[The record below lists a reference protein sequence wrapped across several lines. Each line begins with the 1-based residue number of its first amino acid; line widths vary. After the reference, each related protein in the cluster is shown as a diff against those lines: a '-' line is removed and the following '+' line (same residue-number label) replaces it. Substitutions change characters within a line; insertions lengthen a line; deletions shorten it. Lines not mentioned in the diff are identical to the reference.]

1 MALIH
6 KDDTLGGGH
15 ILSLPEQ
22 GLNISLKCPAEFHLL
37 ASKLLSGWSCKAV
50 TLKEYDVCVVSDHK
64 NSVFSKRYGLI
75 GRHKDIISTFN
86 VLLNAVAYEVAAQLD
101 HCPLVHAAAF
111 KKGDE
116 RIIVVGNK
124 KAGKSTYIV
133 NQCLGSGECISDDL
147 VVWDNACQIMSLGF
161 PVRLRRPINDGLVTK
176 LGKQSFL
183 AGSSLAFVN
192 PKSVN
197 QLPAGK
203 WINVSKFQLLERKK
217 AQSID
222 TTAGYKELAK
232 RTIPQPTTR

>member
-6 KDDTLGGGH
+6 KGDTLGGGY

-22 GLNISLKCPAEFHLL
+22 GLNISLKCPAVFHLL

-50 TLKEYDVCVVSDHK
+50 TLKEYNISVFNDHK
-64 NSVFSKRYGLI
+64 YSVVSKRYGLI

-86 VLLNAVAYEVAAQLD
+86 VLLNAIAYEVTAKLEY
-101 HCPLVHAAAF
+101 CPLVHAAAF
-111 KKGDE
+111 KKDDE

-133 NQCLGSGECISDDL
+133 NQCSSAGECISDDL
-147 VVWDNACQIMSLGF
+147 VVWDNACRIMSLGF
-161 PVRLRRPINDGLVTK
+161 PVRLRRPINDGLVAK
-176 LGKQSFL
+176 LGKQSFV

-203 WINVSKFQLLERKK
+203 WIDVSKFQLLERET
-217 AQSID
+217 AQSIN
-222 TTAGYKELAK
+222 TTDGYKELAN
-232 RTIPQPTTR
+232 RTIPQPTAR

>member
-1 MALIH
+1 VALIH
-6 KDDTLGGGH
+6 NDSMLRRGL

-22 GLNISLKCPAEFHLL
+22 GLYISLECPAEFHLL
-37 ASKLLSGWSCKAV
+37 VSTLLSGWSYRTV
-50 TLKEYDVCVVSDHK
+50 TLKEYDISVVNDRKSSVVSK
-64 NSVFSKRYGLI
+64 KYGLI

-86 VLLNAVAYEVAAQLD
+86 VLLNAVAYEVTARLEY
-101 HCPLVHAAAF
+101 CLLVHAAAF
-111 KKGDE
+111 KKDDE

-133 NQCLGSGECISDDL
+133 NQCLSAGECISDDL
-147 VVWDNACQIMSLGF
+147 VVWDNACRIMSLGF
-161 PVRLRRPINDGLVTK
+161 PVRLRRPINDDLVAA
-176 LGKQSFL
+176 LGKKSFV

-203 WINVSKFQLLERKK
+203 WIDVSKFQLLERE
-217 AQSID
+217 QTHSID
-222 TTAGYKELAK
+222 TAAGYKELAN